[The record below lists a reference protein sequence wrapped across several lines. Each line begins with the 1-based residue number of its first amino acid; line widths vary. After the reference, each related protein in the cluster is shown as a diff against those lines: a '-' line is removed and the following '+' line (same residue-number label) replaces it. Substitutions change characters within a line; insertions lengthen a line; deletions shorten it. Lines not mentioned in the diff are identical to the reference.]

1 MGLRGHRALVIAI
14 CLSANFLGGL
24 SGGVLGMV
32 VPVLAREFDTTI
44 EVAMWV
50 TIGPMFATAMFAPIL
65 GKLADILGRTR
76 MWWTSFAIVV
86 VSAFLCGVAP
96 SMAALIGARVVGGLA
111 GAGVG
116 PTGFGIMCR
125 DASPQ
130 QRGVI
135 VAMQTATGTLGGSMG
150 IALGGM

>member
-1 MGLRGHRALVIAI
+1 M
-14 CLSANFLGGL
+14 
-24 SGGVLGMV
+24 
-32 VPVLAREFDTTI
+32 
-44 EVAMWV
+44 

-96 SMAALIGARVVGGLA
+96 SMGALIGARVVGGLA